1 MKTNLFAEI
10 KAAGIPCHNHES
22 DLYLPDT
29 AEVWR
34 ILEKFP
40 GHRANARRFFNRVE
54 KETWLDVP
62 FAFQPWWDIRAGKAK
77 P

>member
-1 MKTNLFAEI
+1 MTTLFDEI
-10 KAAGIPCHNHES
+10 KAAGIPHGSHES

-40 GHRANARRFFNRVE
+40 THRTNARRFFNQIHQ
-54 KETWLDVP
+54 ETWLDVP
-62 FAFQPWWDIRAGKAK
+62 FAFQPWWDRRTGKAK
-77 P
+77 A